1 MTRAFMLVKYAKKR
15 SDKIM
20 IYYLSC
26 LDSYNKYN
34 SAHVFLSVV
43 FFLWFFSFFIVYFKK
58 NSIQLGKKLKDYF
71 QYY

>member
-1 MTRAFMLVKYAKKR
+1 MTRVFMLVKYAKKR

-43 FFLWFFSFFIVYFKK
+43 FFMIFSFFIVYVKK
-58 NSIQLGKKLKDYF
+58 ILSNSVKN
-71 QYY
+71 

>member
-43 FFLWFFSFFIVYFKK
+43 FFMIFSFFIVYFKK